1 MSHIQTRLTV
11 DLAQRSYDIHIGP
24 KRLEQLGALIAPLMP
39 DKAKQVAIITD
50 EIVYGHYGTKMK
62 SILDSYQQSWIV
74 LPAGEAQKSMSNLEH
89 VLDQLFIA
97 GLDRSDMIIAFGGG
111 VIGDLAGFTAS
122 IYKRGAPF
130 IQVPT
135 TLLAQVDSSVGGKT
149 AINNRFGKN
158 LIGAFYQPKL
168 VLADTDV
175 LSTLPIREI
184 KAGYAEILKYGL
196 LGDKPFFDNLDAGL
210 GAQILTL
217 ETQALSTAIAQSCA
231 MKARI
236 VAADERETG
245 QRALLNLGH
254 TFGHALELEA
264 GYAGDLL
271 HGEAVSAGMDM
282 AFKFSQISGHCQPE
296 AARRVSEHLQK
307 LDMPCAT
314 DMHRLFQDPQALM
327 KHMRQDKKN
336 QSGAIT
342 LILAKDIGQSFIH
355 KQADETALVEF
366 WQSMKERS
374 YAG

>member
-1 MSHIQTRLTV
+1 MSPIQTRLTV

-50 EIVYGHYGTKMK
+50 ETVYGHYGNKMK
-62 SILDSYQQSWIV
+62 SVLDRYQQSWIV
-74 LPAGEAQKSMSNLEH
+74 LPVGEAQKSMSRLEH
-89 VLDQLFIA
+89 VLDQLFTA

-111 VIGDLAGFTAS
+111 VIGDLAGFAAS
-122 IYKRGAPF
+122 VYKRGAPF

-210 GAQILTL
+210 GAQILAL
-217 ETQALSTAIAQSCA
+217 ETQALSTAIAHSCA

-282 AFKFSQISGHCQPE
+282 AFKFSQISGHCPPE
-296 AARRVSEHLQK
+296 PARRVSEHLQK
-307 LDMPCAT
+307 LAMPCAA
-314 DMHRLFQDPQALM
+314 DMHRLFQNSQALM

>member
-50 EIVYGHYGTKMK
+50 ETVYGHYGIMMK
-62 SILDSYQQSWIV
+62 SILGRYQQSWIV
-74 LPAGEAQKSMSNLEH
+74 LPAGEAQKSMNSLEH
-89 VLDQLFIA
+89 VLDQLFTA

-111 VIGDLAGFTAS
+111 VIGDLAGFAAS

-210 GAQILTL
+210 GAQILAL

-264 GYAGDLL
+264 GYAGYIDK
-271 HGEAVSAGMDM
+271 VSV
-282 AFKFSQISGHCQPE
+282 KS
-296 AARRVSEHLQK
+296 VL
-307 LDMPCAT
+307 
-314 DMHRLFQDPQALM
+314 
-327 KHMRQDKKN
+327 
-336 QSGAIT
+336 
-342 LILAKDIGQSFIH
+342 
-355 KQADETALVEF
+355 
-366 WQSMKERS
+366 
-374 YAG
+374 